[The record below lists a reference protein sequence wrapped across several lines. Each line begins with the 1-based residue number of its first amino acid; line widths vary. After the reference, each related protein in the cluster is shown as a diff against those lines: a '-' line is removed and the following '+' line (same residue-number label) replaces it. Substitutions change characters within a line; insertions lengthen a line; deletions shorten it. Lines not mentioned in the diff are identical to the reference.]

1 MEGSIKELQ
10 ESTNHLVEWF
20 PICVDVFFFLSFFC
34 TRWTNRKYLHRFAWL
49 LSGMDTKTFFAC
61 NTLG

>member
-20 PICVDVFFFLSFFC
+20 PICVDVFFFCLFFVQGGRTESIYIASRGC
-34 TRWTNRKYLHRFAWL
+34 
-49 LSGMDTKTFFAC
+49 
-61 NTLG
+61 